1 MKYFHILLA
10 FIFFIG
16 LFNYSIAGTYDEG
29 IYDDWPDD
37 VICMW
42 LEQRPK
48 HEGYLEENRKRD
60 LNCFEREDFH
70 PRDFVYEP
78 LNLKMY

>member
-1 MKYFHILLA
+1 MKYLPNLLVLL
-10 FIFFIG
+10 FSLCIFSSS
-16 LFNYSIAGTYDEG
+16 LAGV
-29 IYDDWPDD
+29 YDDWPDET
-37 VICMW
+37 ICMW

-60 LNCFEREDFH
+60 LKCFEREDFH